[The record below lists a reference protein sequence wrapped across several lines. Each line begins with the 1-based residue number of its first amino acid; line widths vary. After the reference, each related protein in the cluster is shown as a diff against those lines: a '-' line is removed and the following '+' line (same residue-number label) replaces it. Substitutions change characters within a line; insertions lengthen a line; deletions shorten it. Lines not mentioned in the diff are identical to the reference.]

1 MRLGYSLLS
10 ITTPVS
16 LLGNEFDVRSLLH
29 GRYQSNLCHSWGYE
43 RLQKSNGSLKDWLEN
58 VNIVKYKHTDL
69 VFVMVLTLM
78 FIQWSLSVQKGKAMK
93 EYSKSFKISNT
104 FLFLIS
110 NEMFDIRAGILIIL
124 VRMAYREDHDL
135 GLLWL
140 SRPFWQTTSV
150 RNWPKFT
157 VIYRN
162 FFFFRQQREELTR
175 KKEKMESMLKGKKNT
190 TGVARPESPGSRRR
204 RSLRRTTMPTRR
216 LASSSRSNVEVS

>member
-1 MRLGYSLLS
+1 M
-10 ITTPVS
+10 
-16 LLGNEFDVRSLLH
+16 
-29 GRYQSNLCHSWGYE
+29 
-43 RLQKSNGSLKDWLEN
+43 EN

-135 GLLWL
+135 GLLCL

-150 RNWPKFT
+150 RN
-157 VIYRN
+157 
-162 FFFFRQQREELTR
+162 
-175 KKEKMESMLKGKKNT
+175 
-190 TGVARPESPGSRRR
+190 
-204 RSLRRTTMPTRR
+204 
-216 LASSSRSNVEVS
+216 